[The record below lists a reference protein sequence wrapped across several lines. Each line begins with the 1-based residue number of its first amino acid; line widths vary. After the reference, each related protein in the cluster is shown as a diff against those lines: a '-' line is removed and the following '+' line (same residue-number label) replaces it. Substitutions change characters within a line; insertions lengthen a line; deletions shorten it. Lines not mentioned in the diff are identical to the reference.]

1 MSRVFAEFRPAFT
14 SILLAGRFDLAIGGP
29 NGPANAREARSSAT
43 RLPRPSARPPLLLH
57 PLLLHALLLEHL
69 LLALLLLHNLLLA
82 LLLHHLLL
90 TLLLLDALLLKHLLL
105 ALLLLQLLLALL
117 LLDALLLEHLLLT
130 LLLLDALLL
139 QHLLLT
145 LLLLQLLL
153 TLLLLAL
160 LLLLELE
167 LALLLLLGALL
178 LQLLLAKLLL
188 LQLLLPLLLLP
199 LLLLLQQLLLLQLA
213 LLLLLQLARRLPRTD
228 AGLGQ
233 RRSRGRPACWLAD
246 GAGALAGLACRRALH
261 NVAWAAGLSTDLA
274 GGRQALDASGLTRA
288 DARLCHRRSNGRRA
302 GPTPGLT
309 SGTTRKRIV
318 RTAADAGLARLSN
331 AASRQTDT
339 RSTRLETL
347 AADRLADHAGASARL
362 TRG

>member
-1 MSRVFAEFRPAFT
+1 M
-14 SILLAGRFDLAIGGP
+14 AIGGP

-117 LLDALLLEHLLLT
+117 LLDALLL
-130 LLLLDALLL
+130 

-188 LQLLLPLLLLP
+188 LQLLLLP

-309 SGTTRKRIV
+309 SGNTRKRIV
-318 RTAADAGLARLSN
+318 RTAADAGLDRPCD
-331 AASRQTDT
+331 AASRLTDT
-339 RSTRLETL
+339 RSTWLETL
-347 AADRLADHAGASARL
+347 AADRLAGRAGPTARL